1 MPALK
6 TGRPDGRRA
15 EATARTGT
23 GRQRGER
30 AERGSAPA
38 LLRRLVRQDREDA
51 WAVRL
56 LPRIAFGFAA
66 AYTLFALASSSG
78 SSFVAVGGL
87 LTLGLIVWL
96 MRRRRQLLLA
106 FASTLVTAGLTGY
119 FAAAGEAARWGTSA
133 LVSGEAVFGYWA
145 LAGMALLGAWIPK
158 NHPGGRGATVVGADL
173 IIAVASGVGMVWPE
187 VGVPIGFAGVS
198 AVLTLRGGGPQA
210 VRYGMRKL
218 SGRRS
223 GPKDTTDR
231 DS

>member
-1 MPALK
+1 M
-6 TGRPDGRRA
+6 
-15 EATARTGT
+15 
-23 GRQRGER
+23 
-30 AERGSAPA
+30 
-38 LLRRLVRQDREDA
+38 LRRFVRQDRDDA

-87 LTLGLIVWL
+87 LSLGLVVWF

-106 FASTLVTAGLTGY
+106 LASTLLTAGLTGY

-133 LVSGEAVFGYWA
+133 VVSGEAVFGYWA

-158 NHPGGRGATVVGADL
+158 THPGGRGVTVMGADV
-173 IIAVASGVGMVWPE
+173 IIAIASGVGMVWPE
-187 VGVPIGFAGVS
+187 AGVPIGFVGVS
-198 AVLTLRGGGPQA
+198 AVLTLRGGGLWA
-210 VRYGMRKL
+210 LRNGIRKL

-223 GPKDTTDR
+223 GPKDTTNR

>member
-6 TGRPDGRRA
+6 TGRPGGPRA
-15 EATARTGT
+15 EATAHTGT
-23 GRQRGER
+23 GRQPG
-30 AERGSAPA
+30 ERGSASA
-38 LLRRLVRQDREDA
+38 LLRRLVHQDRDDA

-56 LPRIAFGFAA
+56 LPRLAFGFAA

-78 SSFVAVGGL
+78 SSFVAVCGL
-87 LTLGLIVWL
+87 LTLGLVVWFL
-96 MRRRRQLLLA
+96 RRRRQLLLGLT
-106 FASTLVTAGLTGY
+106 STLLTAGLTGY

-158 NHPGGRGATVVGADL
+158 NHPGGRGVTVVGADL
-173 IIAVASGVGMVWPE
+173 VIAVASGIGMIWPE
-187 VGVPIGFAGVS
+187 AGVPLGFLGVS
-198 AVLTLRGGGPQA
+198 VILTLRGGGIQA
-210 VRYGMRKL
+210 LCNGARKV

-223 GPKDTTDR
+223 GRKDTTDR